1 MIHVQDRSDQ
11 VPAANQTLPVAWCDH
26 FMHRNA
32 GIASRGGHTGLRSRP
47 NWNMDGT
54 HQIVKRHKHSKLDAK
69 TNAMLVE
76 GALKAQ
82 QNKRM
87 FD

>member
-1 MIHVQDRSDQ
+1 
-11 VPAANQTLPVAWCDH
+11 
-26 FMHRNA
+26 
-32 GIASRGGHTGLRSRP
+32 
-47 NWNMDGT
+47 MDGT